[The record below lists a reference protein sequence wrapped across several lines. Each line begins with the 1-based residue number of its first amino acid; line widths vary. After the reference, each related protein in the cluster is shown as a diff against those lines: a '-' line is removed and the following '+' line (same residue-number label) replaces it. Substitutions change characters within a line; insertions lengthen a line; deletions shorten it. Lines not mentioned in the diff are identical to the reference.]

1 MNLGSAYILLPLAKV
16 TVICLIGVTNVYA
29 FETNTATVNP
39 PKGSSDF
46 DMDYYIIFDDE
57 GTSNVQH
64 NNNAKQTTLKVHKS
78 DLLNG
83 VFNPEDN
90 NTSSLKAFFTKS
102 FKVHGTN
109 MSFDKKYN
117 LEDFECT
124 V

>member
-1 MNLGSAYILLPLAKV
+1 MLLPL
-16 TVICLIGVTNVYA
+16 VIVIVVCLIGISNVYA
-29 FETNTATVNP
+29 FEINTATVSP

-46 DMDYYIIFDDE
+46 DLDYSIIYDDD
-57 GTSNVQH
+57 GTSKVQH
-64 NNNAKQTTLKVHKS
+64 NKNANQTTLTVHNS